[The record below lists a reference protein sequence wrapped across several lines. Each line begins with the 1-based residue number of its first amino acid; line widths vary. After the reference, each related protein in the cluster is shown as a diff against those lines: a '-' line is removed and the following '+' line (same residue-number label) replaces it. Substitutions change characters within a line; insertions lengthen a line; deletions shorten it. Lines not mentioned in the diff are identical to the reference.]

1 MSTMQT
7 GHVGINVTDIERSI
21 AFYTKALGLSIS
33 AEGKEDGRRFAL
45 LTRDGQLLVALWQQS
60 TEGFATDRAG
70 LHHMSFQVESVEDV
84 KSAEQV
90 LRELGTEFAYD
101 GIVPHGEGASSGGIF
116 FTDPDGTRL
125 EIYAPEGA
133 EGTAP
138 VAGAPTCGFF

>member
-21 AFYTKALGLSIS
+21 AFYSKVFGVSIGT
-33 AEGKEDGRRFAL
+33 EGKEDGRRFAL
-45 LTRDGQLLVALWQQS
+45 MVRDGQLVVALWQQS
-60 TEGFATDRAG
+60 TEAFDTNRAG
-70 LHHMSFQVESVEDV
+70 LHHMSFQVESIEDV
-84 KSAEQV
+84 KTAEQS
-90 LRELGTEFAYD
+90 LRELGAEFAYD
-101 GIVPHGEGASSGGIF
+101 GIVPHGEGAGSGGIF

-125 EIYAPEGA
+125 EIYSPTGA